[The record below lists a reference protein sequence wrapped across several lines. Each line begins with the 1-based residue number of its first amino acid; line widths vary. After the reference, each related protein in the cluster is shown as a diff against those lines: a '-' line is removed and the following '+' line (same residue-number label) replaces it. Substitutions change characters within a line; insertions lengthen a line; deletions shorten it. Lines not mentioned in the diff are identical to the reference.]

1 MFSIFLLPLNI
12 SLSEMLDDGSAAFNT
27 LLLFEI
33 TTDDQTQREEQA
45 GRQQAAVGELEIF
58 CIKQTSIIFPL
69 PPPFHMIT
77 SDSTSPPQ

>member
-58 CIKQTSIIFPL
+58 CIKQTLYPPSL
-69 PPPFHMIT
+69 PPLH
-77 SDSTSPPQ
+77 DYL